1 MIMGL
6 CRKPLKI
13 NILGLILAKPIDVKY
28 SVLKYGIVI
37 HPRILKISA
46 EPNIGP
52 LLFNLL

>member
-1 MIMGL
+1 MGL